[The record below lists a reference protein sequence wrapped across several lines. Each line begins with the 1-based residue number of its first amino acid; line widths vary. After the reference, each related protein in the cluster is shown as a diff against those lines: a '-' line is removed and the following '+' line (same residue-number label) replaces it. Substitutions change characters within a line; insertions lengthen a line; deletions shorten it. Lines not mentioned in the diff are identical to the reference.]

1 MANVLIFNLC
11 LALVLSGVESC
22 FIADSLYII
31 VPRTIQTG
39 RKITTVEVADCDT
52 NSMIFTL
59 SDPNFQ
65 IRQNGAIEALRPV
78 SVSGTGRTFSVWA
91 RDNNG
96 PESEMVVHLVH
107 SAIQEKKHSPYLKRV
122 KRRWSPPPFNI
133 LENDKGPYPRDI
145 EKIVSD
151 SEANQEVYYTISG
164 PGVNQHPV
172 GVFSLNRDSGMLTIH
187 KPVDR
192 ETFPRLT
199 LTTRVFNRITNVET
213 DLALDL
219 EVLVD
224 DVNDNA
230 PTFKGPLQFTVLE
243 HSPPGA
249 IVGKVNADDIDEVGS
264 LHVKIKYTLEDG
276 FSRFAIHP
284 ATGVIT
290 TTTNTL
296 DRETQ
301 DTYLVVVKIKDM
313 DGATI
318 GLSNTGT
325 ATITLADINDNPPTF
340 TKTSY
345 AVDVPENVKEKLI
358 LRIPIEDKDL
368 INTPN
373 WISKFVIA
381 KGNENGNFR
390 IDTDPETNE
399 GLLYV
404 SKPLD
409 YEQNNNVKLEI
420 MARNEA
426 NLTGTTS
433 KWVSIPVDVNVV
445 NHDEGPA
452 FTAPTVRFPVKE
464 NTANGTLIGSYIALD
479 PETKS
484 SNGIKYYK
492 ITDPASWIDIDR
504 DSGELRVANT
514 IDRESH
520 YVHDGIYNITVKAV
534 DASLK
539 TGIGTVIIVVEDVND
554 HMPTFPKSEMVI
566 CEQVGQLGSLLVVA
580 EDLDQSP
587 FSSPFSF
594 SLPTD
599 SDGKW
604 SLTKYNDT
612 AATLKHVKDLPTG
625 IYEVPLDVTDL
636 QGSGKTQVA
645 QVRICECRNGACL
658 DKDHSTSLGPM
669 GILALLLPLLLLLLL
684 GLLLAFFCT
693 SKRENIALEDEGD
706 SGGIL
711 LKSNT
716 EAPGEEVDSSLITI
730 PINGGEV
737 TKGSIQGNVGTAGG
751 AWTGNGGAW
760 TGNGGAWTG
769 NGGLQE
775 EAVYT
780 KNVQGNMQDV
790 YNNQNEQYG
799 QQQGFGS
806 GQGSGMA
813 YDSRYLT
820 QDSTFLHNWQT
831 NGRYLD
837 QKLVHFGTE
846 EDGRYA
852 DDVIHAYGFEGVGS
866 AAGSVGCCSDF
877 GDNDNLDFVNTLGPK
892 FKTLSEVCRKT

>member
-22 FIADSLYII
+22 FIPDSLYII

-78 SVSGTGRTFSVWA
+78 SVSGTGRTFSVWV

-107 SAIQEKKHSPYLKRV
+107 SAIQEKKHSPSNYLKRV

-133 LENDKGPYPRDI
+133 LENDEGPYPRDI
-145 EKIVSD
+145 EEIVSD
-151 SEANQEVYYTISG
+151 SEARQTVYYTISG

-172 GVFSLNRDSGMLTIH
+172 GVFSLDRDSGMLVVH

-192 ETFPRLT
+192 EKFPKFT
-199 LTTRVFNRITNVET
+199 LMIRVFNRITNVET
-213 DLALDL
+213 DLPLDL
-219 EVLVD
+219 QVIVD

-230 PTFKGPLQFTVLE
+230 PTFIDPLQFTVLE
-243 HSPPGA
+243 HSPPGT
-249 IVGKVNADDIDEVGS
+249 IVGKVNAEDIDEVGS
-264 LHVKIKYTLEDG
+264 LHVKIKYTLENG
-276 FSRFAIHP
+276 FNRFAIHP
-284 ATGVIT
+284 VTGVIT

-296 DRETQ
+296 DREAK
-301 DTYLVVVKIKDM
+301 DKYLVKVIIKDM
-313 DGATI
+313 DGANT

-325 ATITLADINDNPPTF
+325 ATITVTDINDNPPTF
-340 TKTSY
+340 TETSY
-345 AVDVPENVKEKLI
+345 TVDVPENVKERLI

-373 WISKFVIA
+373 WRSKFVINQ
-381 KGNENGNFR
+381 GNEKGNFR

-404 SKPLD
+404 SEPLD
-409 YEQNNNVKLEI
+409 YEQNQNVKLEI

-426 NLTGTTS
+426 DLTGTTS
-433 KWVSIPVDVNVV
+433 RWVSIPVDVNVV
-445 NHDEGPA
+445 NEDEGPA
-452 FTAPTVRFPVKE
+452 FTAPTVRYPVKE

-479 PETKS
+479 PETES

-492 ITDPASWIDIDR
+492 TSDPASWINVDR
-504 DSGELRVANT
+504 DTGELRVANT

-520 YVHDGIYNITVKAV
+520 FVHDGIYNITVKAV
-534 DASLK
+534 DANLK
-539 TGIGTVIIVVEDVND
+539 TGTGTVIIVVEDVND
-554 HMPTFPKSEMVI
+554 HMPMLPKSEMVV
-566 CEQVGQLGSLLVVA
+566 CEQVGQLGSVMVVA
-580 EDLDQSP
+580 EDHDQSP
-587 FSSPFSF
+587 LSSPFSF
-594 SLPTD
+594 SLPKD

-612 AATLKHVKDLPTG
+612 AATLKHVKDLPRG

-645 QVRICECRNGACL
+645 QVRICECRNGVCL

-693 SKRENIALEDEGD
+693 TKRESIELEDEGD

-716 EAPGEEVDSSLITI
+716 EAPGEEVDTSLITV

-737 TKGSIQGNVGTAGG
+737 TKGSYQGNFGTPGG
-751 AWTGNGGAW
+751 TWTGNGGTW
-760 TGNGGAWTG
+760 NGNGV
-769 NGGLQE
+769 LQE
-775 EAVYT
+775 EAIYT
-780 KNVQGNMQDV
+780 KNGQGDMQDF
-790 YNNQNEQYG
+790 YTTQYEQYG
-799 QQQGFGS
+799 QQQGLGS

-813 YDSRYLT
+813 FDSRYLT
-820 QDSTFLHNWQT
+820 QDSTVLHNWQT

-837 QKLVHFGTE
+837 QKLIHFGTE
-846 EDGRYA
+846 GDGRYA
-852 DDVIHAYGFEGVGS
+852 EDVIHSYGFEGVGS

>member
-22 FIADSLYII
+22 FIPDSLYII

-65 IRQNGAIEALRPV
+65 IRQNGAIEAVRPV

-107 SAIQEKKHSPYLKRV
+107 SAIQEKKQSPSNYLKRV

-133 LENDKGPYPRDI
+133 LENDKGPYPKNI
-145 EKIVSD
+145 ETIVSD
-151 SEANQEVYYTISG
+151 SVATQAVYYTISG

-172 GVFSLNRDSGMLTIH
+172 GVFSLNRETGMLTIH
-187 KPVDR
+187 KSVDR
-192 ETFPRLT
+192 EEFPRFK
-199 LTTRVFNRITNVET
+199 LTTRVFNKITNEET
-213 DLALDL
+213 DLPLPIQI
-219 EVLVD
+219 EVD

-230 PTFKGPLQFTVLE
+230 PTFKDPLQFTVPEL
-243 HSPPGA
+243 SPAGS
-249 IVGKVNADDIDEVGS
+249 IVGKVDADDRDQGGS

-276 FSRFAIHP
+276 LNRFAIHP
-284 ATGVIT
+284 VTGVIT

-296 DRETQ
+296 DREVQ
-301 DTYLVVVKIKDM
+301 DKYLVIVKIKDM
-313 DGATI
+313 DGATT
-318 GLSNTGT
+318 GLSITGT
-325 ATITLADINDNPPTF
+325 ATITITDINDNPPTF
-340 TKTSY
+340 TETSY
-345 AVDVPENVKEKLI
+345 AVNVPENGKETLI

-381 KGNENGNFR
+381 KGNEQGHFR
-390 IDTDPETNE
+390 IDTDPNTNE

-409 YEQNNNVKLEI
+409 YEQNTNVKLEI

-426 NLTGTTS
+426 ELAGTTS
-433 KWVSIPVDVNVV
+433 TWVSIPVDVKVLNE
-445 NHDEGPA
+445 DEGPA
-452 FTAPTVRFPVKE
+452 FTAPTVRYNVKE
-464 NTANGTLIGSYIALD
+464 NTANGTLIGSYIARD

-492 ITDPASWIDIDR
+492 TTDPASWINV
-504 DSGELRVANT
+504 DSDNGELRVANT

-554 HMPTFPKSEMVI
+554 HMPTFPTSEMVV
-566 CEQVGQLGSLLVVA
+566 CEQVGQLGSVLVVA
-580 EDLDQSP
+580 EDHDQSP

-594 SLPTD
+594 SLPKNN
-599 SDGKW
+599 DGKW

-612 AATLKHVKDLPTG
+612 AATLKHVKDLPRG

-658 DKDHSTSLGPM
+658 DKDHSVSLGPL

-684 GLLLAFFCT
+684 GLLLIIYCT
-693 SKRENIALEDEGD
+693 TKRKNIELEDEGN

-711 LKSNT
+711 IKSNT

-737 TKGSIQGNVGTAGG
+737 TKGSYKGEFGTA
-751 AWTGNGGAW
+751 
-760 TGNGGAWTG
+760 GGAWTG

-775 EAVYT
+775 EAIYT
-780 KNVQGNMQDV
+780 KNAQGDMQDF
-790 YNNQNEQYG
+790 YATRYEQYG
-799 QQQGFGS
+799 QQQGLGS

-813 YDSRYLT
+813 FDSRLHT

-837 QKLVHFGTE
+837 QKLDYFGTE

-852 DDVIHAYGFEGVGS
+852 DDVIHSYGFEGVGS